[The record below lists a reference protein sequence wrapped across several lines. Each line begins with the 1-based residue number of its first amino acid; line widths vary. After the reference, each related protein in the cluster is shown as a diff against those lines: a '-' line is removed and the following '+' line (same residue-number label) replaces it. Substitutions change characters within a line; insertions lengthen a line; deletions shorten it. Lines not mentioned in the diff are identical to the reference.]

1 MTDRERWQLLRPVRW
16 SVLFFALLVAAI
28 SQPVPNDAARTAPDR
43 VHRGKL
49 YEFKIV
55 RPDFVV
61 TGADLARVE
70 VWLWPTG
77 TGITNPA
84 LIGVAKRVTNSGK
97 REKWVLRIPPD
108 LLAVKIFATAFD
120 NAGDVVGKK
129 SLPYPD
135 LNALYEA
142 MYGKK

>member
-43 VHRGKL
+43 AHRGEL
-49 YEFKIV
+49 YDFKIV

-84 LIGVAKRVTNSGK
+84 PIGAAKRVTNAGK
-97 REKWVLRIPPD
+97 HEKWVLRIPPD

-135 LNALYEA
+135 LSALYEA

>member
-1 MTDRERWQLLRPVRW
+1 MTDRERWQLRGPVRW
-16 SVLFFALLVAAI
+16 SILFFALPLVAV
-28 SQPVPNDAARTAPDR
+28 SQSVSKNVPPAASHRA
-43 VHRGKL
+43 HRGEL
-49 YEFKIV
+49 YDFKIV

-84 LIGVAKRVTNSGK
+84 PIGAAKRVTNAGK
-97 REKWVLRIPPD
+97 HEKWVLRIPPD

-135 LNALYEA
+135 LSALYEA